1 MPTLSTANP
10 HLDHAAMARLTTE
23 TERVRPSTR
32 QTQTEITPALDEAP
46 GFQTIE
52 LPPAQPAPENSP
64 SSNSST
70 QIQEM
75 REPQAASNPMRGNFA
90 HRHPKLTKA
99 LGRIAAAAV
108 FATTIVPLS
117 IAYGIATPVRL
128 AYELATAIYPA
139 AGRKFTNSSILSSM
153 LGQATRE
160 AISPP
165 RAHMLAPQTPPN
177 RLNSLMI
184 LCLDLGSGGTTY
196 TLLNSGFSAY
206 KIANA
211 AYRKTQTALG
221 PSHAVHETRTALG
234 PSHAAHIPQTAVE
247 LINALNE
254 RQAIQPQTHGA
265 IPLQRQAIQNQIYGA
280 IPLHT
285 AIDQWFNILGDDE
298 TPKTGLD
305 EKVWKA
311 YESKSRSN
319 PNYPKASS
327 LASLLFQ
334 MQVGFRSNFAPST
347 NPKTNQE
354 NNAKLKA
361 FVNERLLPVLLR
373 IQGSEKVANT
383 AFRLAEIGLGA
394 CSDRAVF
401 GWLAVELGTKSAMH
415 AEEYLALS
423 KQKHAHSEQ
432 KINALCKL
440 AEVEIQTYMLDEVKK
455 QADFLIRDE
464 QRDPRGGKGGWQL
477 PNTQYTAY
485 KDLDHVE
492 TYLTLCKRVR
502 ELMPEDQ
509 PGAYPK
515 IPYVI
520 FNSGLGRVENKEN
533 EDNERIASLK
543 ILENLKPIA
552 DDPSSTKYVEHLLT
566 MDAWKEVMACA
577 LPSSEKVKKEQLQ
590 LCENAMSQLYDLMGE
605 LTAAAKARKE
615 ANPKKWNDKDELQV
629 RATEQAY
636 EAAAKALDVLYKKFD
651 GGEMSEEDACLPL
664 NELIQKQLALCEP
677 ALAKERAKSIDFK
690 ELFLDVK
697 AFETQLKEFTAMSPI
712 VEQAV
717 KKARAEF
724 KPGSNPPIPL
734 DKRMLARQA
743 FLLKKTQIKVE
754 KLEIGNEPAVHAA
767 IQIAMHTDKA
777 EMLRVLDSIDKWN
790 GQVNDYVEKNTQL
803 ETALE
808 QIALQ
813 KSTIWDK
820 ADDDRK
826 QFTLG
831 FVKSVKMGLSGYT
844 GPKELF
850 Q

>member
-1 MPTLSTANP
+1 MDAFMPHLTTANP
-10 HLDHAAMARLTTE
+10 HLDHAAIARLTTE
-23 TERVRPSTR
+23 TERARPPAW

-46 GFQTIE
+46 GFQAIE

-70 QIQEM
+70 QIQDI

-99 LGRIAAAAV
+99 LGRITAAAV

-117 IAYGIATPVRL
+117 VAYGIATPVRL
-128 AYELATAIYPA
+128 AYELATVITPA
-139 AGRKFTNSSILSSM
+139 AGRKFTNNRIVRSM

-165 RAHMLAPQTPPN
+165 RAHMLATETQPD

-184 LCLDLGSGGTTY
+184 LCLDLGSGGTAY
-196 TLLNSGFSAY
+196 TMLNSGFSAY
-206 KIANA
+206 TIANA

-221 PSHAVHETRTALG
+221 LSPAVHETQTGLG
-234 PSHAAHIPQTAVE
+234 

-254 RQAIQPQTHGA
+254 RRAIQTQTYGA

-285 AIDQWFNILGDDE
+285 AIDQWFKVLGDGE
-298 TPKTGLD
+298 TPRTGLD

-311 YESKSRSN
+311 YESKSKSN
-319 PNYPKASS
+319 PNNPKASS
-327 LASLLFQ
+327 LATLLFQ
-334 MQVGFRSNFAPST
+334 MQLGFRSNFPPST

-394 CSDRAVF
+394 CSDLAVF
-401 GWLAVELGTKSAMH
+401 GWMAVELGTKSAMH

-423 KQKHAHSEQ
+423 KQKGAHSKQ
-432 KINALCKL
+432 KINALYKL
-440 AEVEIQTYMLDEVKK
+440 AEVQIQALMLDEVKK
-455 QADFLIRDE
+455 QADFLMRDE
-464 QRDPRGGKGGWQL
+464 QRDAREGKGGWQL
-477 PNTQYTAY
+477 PDTQYTDY
-485 KDLDHVE
+485 KELDHVE
-492 TYLTLCKRVR
+492 TYLVLCKRVR

-520 FNSGLGRVENKEN
+520 FNSGLGRLENEENKKN
-533 EDNERIASLK
+533 EEIVSEK

-566 MDAWKEVMACA
+566 MDDWKEVMAHA
-577 LPSSEKVKKEQLQ
+577 LPSAEKVKKEQLQ
-590 LCENAMSQLYDLMGE
+590 LCENAMSQLYDLMDE
-605 LTAAAKARKE
+605 LTAAAKAKKE

-629 RATEQAY
+629 RATEQSY
-636 EAAAKALDVLYKKFD
+636 EATAKALDVLYKKFD
-651 GGEMSEEDACLPL
+651 GGEMSEENACLPL
-664 NELIQKQLALCEP
+664 NELIHKQLALCEP

-697 AFETQLKEFTAMSPI
+697 AFETQLNEFTAMSPT

-724 KPGSNPPIPL
+724 KPGSNPPILL

-743 FLLKKTQIKVE
+743 FLLKKTRIKIE
-754 KLEIGNEPAVHAA
+754 KLENGNKPAVNAA
-767 IQIAMHTDKA
+767 IQVAMHADKA
-777 EMLRVLDSIDKWN
+777 EMLQVLDSIDKWN

-808 QIALQ
+808 QIASQ

-831 FVKSVKMGLSGYT
+831 FVKSVKMGLSGYM

-850 Q
+850 P